1 MNRCPESCFQSKV
14 ELILYITA
22 SFSLINGASEGGRF
36 VLCRP
41 PEWGRWANVRK
52 YETPFTSPHLHLT
65 YEYHNMAFLT
75 PIVVLAAIAYLAS
88 TYFISKKAPAG
99 RDIPVAGTLK
109 DLSKYPQREWRKW
122 ARQHGELFQ
131 IRLGWENWVF
141 VNSPEA
147 VKEIFNKQSQH
158 TSSRAPSPVL
168 SDLISGGMR

>member
-1 MNRCPESCFQSKV
+1 
-14 ELILYITA
+14 
-22 SFSLINGASEGGRF
+22 
-36 VLCRP
+36 
-41 PEWGRWANVRK
+41 
-52 YETPFTSPHLHLT
+52 
-65 YEYHNMAFLT
+65 MAFLT
-75 PIVVLAAIAYLAS
+75 PIIVLAAIAYLAS

-99 RDIPVAGTLK
+99 LRDVPVAGTLK
-109 DLSKYPQREWRKW
+109 DLSKYPQQEWRKW

-168 SDLISGGMR
+168 SDLISGDMR